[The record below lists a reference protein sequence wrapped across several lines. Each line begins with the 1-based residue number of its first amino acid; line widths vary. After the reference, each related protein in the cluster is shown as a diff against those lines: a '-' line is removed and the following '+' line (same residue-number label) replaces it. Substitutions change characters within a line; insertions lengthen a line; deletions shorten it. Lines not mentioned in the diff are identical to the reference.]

1 MLSIA
6 EYDRRQALA
15 RVRASYPALRSFAP
29 VSFAAVNFPTQ
40 VTQEAELRRYA
51 DIMYETIDRE
61 HWLRQVRWSPA
72 EEKAIL
78 ALRGEVEALTG
89 HLFERPVQPLMCLF
103 PPLAMLRLV
112 EAAAAMRGRRLRV
125 VEIGPGSG
133 FFGAYCLLQ
142 GHRYLGIDNTQ
153 ALYLWQHRLFRW
165 IARDSLED
173 FALADTPP
181 AAYPESRAALVPW
194 WHFAEMYRSNG
205 LKADIVV
212 CDAAM
217 GEMDPFAS
225 RYIIRLSKE
234 MLEQSDVGLFVYQ
247 NLGEQRQS
255 DLAAIRQRF
264 QARGYT
270 EIPCGPVQVQAASGH
285 SPVDW
290 LRGLS
295 SGAPPLGSAGGKPPE
310 AMRPAAEFL
319 RIDPGMAMES
329 YAFFDYLQL
338 ERG

>member
-15 RVRASYPALRSFAP
+15 RVQASYPALRSFSP

-61 HWLRQVRWSPA
+61 HWLRKLRWSA
-72 EEKAIL
+72 DEEKAIL
-78 ALRGEVEALTG
+78 ALRAEVEALTA
-89 HLFERPVQPLMCLF
+89 HLFQRPVQPLMCLF

-112 EAAAAMRGRRLRV
+112 EAASAMRGRKLRIL
-125 VEIGPGSG
+125 EIGPGSG

-165 IARDSLED
+165 ITRDSLTD
-173 FALADTPP
+173 FALADAPP
-181 AAYPESRAALVPW
+181 PAYPESRAALVPW
-194 WHFAEMYRSNG
+194 WHFAEMHRGNG
-205 LKADIVV
+205 VKVDMVV

-225 RYIIRLSKE
+225 RYILRLAKE
-234 MLEQSDVGLFVYQ
+234 MLEDSDLGLFIYQ

-255 DLAAIRQRF
+255 DLATMRQRF
-264 QARGYT
+264 QVRGYQ
-270 EIPCGPVQVQAASGH
+270 EIACGPVQVQAASKR
-285 SPVDW
+285 SPLDW
-290 LRGLS
+290 LRRLS
-295 SGAPPLGSAGGKPPE
+295 AGAPPLGHGAGAASGP
-310 AMRPAAEFL
+310 MRPAAEFL
-319 RIDPGMAMES
+319 RIDPAQMMES

-338 ERG
+338 DRG